1 MEHLLNYFQ
10 KEIIHVNQK
19 KKLNQNH
26 INKIRFIYTF
36 AIIFVFLLFCT
47 FFNIV

>member
-1 MEHLLNYFQ
+1 MEHLFNYFQ
-10 KEIIHVNQK
+10 KEITHVNQK
-19 KKLNQNH
+19 NKLNYEH

-36 AIIFVFLLFCT
+36 AIIFVFLFICS